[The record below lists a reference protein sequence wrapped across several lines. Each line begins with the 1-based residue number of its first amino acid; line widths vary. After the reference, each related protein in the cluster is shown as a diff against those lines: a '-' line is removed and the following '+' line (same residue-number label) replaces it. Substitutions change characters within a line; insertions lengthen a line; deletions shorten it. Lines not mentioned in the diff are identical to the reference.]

1 MPTPPLRDF
10 LPSSYTR
17 RFPPPPCHRPLRC
30 TLLCRTPDYMAAVG
44 APAGPGDD
52 DAVASDE
59 DVADIVQE
67 LQPLLDGR
75 DAEGSFSGDVRR
87 KRRREVPTFPIIE
100 LVEHETAACSQPN
113 NYTQAT
119 CPYPTTCT
127 AHGGTPC
134 RTWLIRA
141 PVLGWSDDGWRLSR
155 ITTVRACATLPAH
168 EVYVRSIPWLAPGP
182 YINTTDAYESV
193 RYVAG
198 QRSQADKAW
207 DAASTK
213 SSFRDH
219 LHDFDLDDEDLQ
231 HILQKAAA
239 SVRRSSQSVKA
250 GYVDVVSHRSAHNDR
265 VCVASLRSLLRHRS
279 RRAVADYRRKGGAI
293 MRTRWRLL
301 ADRMGAGTV
310 AAMRRILELEPKHPS
325 KGTGKRATRIRVSW
339 GASQMRLL
347 PSRALLRQERRAA
360 FDAEDRIKHFFW
372 TRQSTNELV
381 RWDYVRGSGSNGIR
395 RYRSTDGDEKRLRA
409 YTNKYWETTS
419 GTGEDDD
426 DSSGDEDDGFYF
438 NNGNAETEGCYA
450 DMQDADAR
458 MKEIVAHSNSYLEN
472 DDGSGELQILAVGF
486 DFVAMLQRA
495 IDKCARDGLSS
506 AGVTASTPPV
516 LTFAADGGKVRGK
529 SLTAFT
535 AALAWTMFNHGRTDL
550 LPLAYSLSGEKSVDK
565 LVALGVRDMLKKV
578 MNTTFSVAVDDEP
591 DDPGAA
597 AENESGTTGPH
608 RVPLRLFEEVQVCGT
623 YPAQSS
629 MALDLVSLFTRVEHA
644 PPVSTH
650 PHCRPTQPVV

>member
-1 MPTPPLRDF
+1 
-10 LPSSYTR
+10 
-17 RFPPPPCHRPLRC
+17 
-30 TLLCRTPDYMAAVG
+30 MAAVG
-44 APAGPGDD
+44 APAGPADEGAASSDD
-52 DAVASDE
+52 

-75 DAEGSFSGDVRR
+75 DAEGSFSGDARR

-100 LVEHETAACSQPN
+100 LVEHETAACSEPSN
-113 NYTQAT
+113 HTPAT
-119 CPYPTTCT
+119 CPCPITCT

-155 ITTVRACATLPAH
+155 VTTVRARATLPAH
-168 EVYVRSIPWLAPGP
+168 AVYVRSVPLLAPGP
-182 YINTTDAYESV
+182 YINAVDAYESV

-198 QRSQADKAW
+198 QRSPADKAW
-207 DAASTK
+207 DAACPR
-213 SSFRDH
+213 SSFHTH

-231 HILQKAAA
+231 QILQAAAA
-239 SVRRSSQSVKA
+239 SVRRSNQSINA

-279 RRAVADYRRKGGAI
+279 RRAVADYRQKGGAI
-293 MRTRWRLL
+293 MRSRWRLL

-310 AAMRRILELEPKHPS
+310 AAMRRILELDPKHPS

-372 TRQSTNELV
+372 TRESTNELV

-395 RYRSTDGDEKRLRA
+395 RYRSADGDEKRLRA
-409 YTNKYWETTS
+409 YTNKYWAAPS
-419 GTGEDDD
+419 DAGEDDD

-450 DMQDADAR
+450 DMQHADAR
-458 MKEIVAHSNSYLEN
+458 MKEIIAHSNSYLEN
-472 DDGSGELQILAVGF
+472 DDGSGELQVLAVGF
-486 DFVAMLQRA
+486 DFVSMLQRA
-495 IDKCARDGLSS
+495 IDKCAKDGLTG

-516 LTFAADGGKVRGK
+516 LTFAADGGQVRGK

-535 AALAWTMFNHGRTDL
+535 AALAWNLFDHGRTDL
-550 LPLAYSLSGEKSVDK
+550 LPLAYSLSGEKNVDK
-565 LVALGVRDMLKKV
+565 LVALGVRDMLKEV
-578 MNTTFSVAVDDEP
+578 MDTTFSVAGDDQPDNPGGAVDD
-591 DDPGAA
+591 
-597 AENESGTTGPH
+597 ESGTTGPD
-608 RVPLRLFEEVQVCGT
+608 RVPIRLFEEVQVCGT
-623 YPAQSS
+623 YPTPSS
-629 MALDLVSLFTRVEHA
+629 MKLVPLSLFTYIVRPPPA
-644 PPVSTH
+644 PTH
-650 PHCRPTQPVV
+650 PSCRPTRPVV